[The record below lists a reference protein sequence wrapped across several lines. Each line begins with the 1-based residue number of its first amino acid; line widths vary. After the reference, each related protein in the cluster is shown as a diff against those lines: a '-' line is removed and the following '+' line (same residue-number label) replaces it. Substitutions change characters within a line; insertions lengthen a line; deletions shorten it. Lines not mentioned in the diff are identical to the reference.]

1 MSCTSISSDPG
12 GALGVL
18 RSPVLLARPLR
29 GFDFVLSVSCHVKSH
44 VLAIICTCT
53 TRSAAGR
60 QPRPVSS
67 KGSYGDAS
75 QPVSVT
81 TVDGRTVRRWSGG
94 TVASQEPC
102 RPVPVRCS
110 SHRSAGVAPP
120 VRWRPCPI
128 GPPLSFGI
136 RWYLL
141 NNVAR

>member
-1 MSCTSISSDPG
+1 MALLVVSANVFRLSSQNG
-12 GALGVL
+12 HGAQDLIHTLLFFL
-18 RSPVLLARPLR
+18 RLES
-29 GFDFVLSVSCHVKSH
+29 SM
-44 VLAIICTCT
+44 LAIICT

-67 KGSYGDAS
+67 KGSHGDAS